1 MSKKVQLES
10 NGKGLGRY
18 KECNF
23 VRIIRTDLRTYSG
36 AYPDSLGQS
45 PDRSIRKRDLILIE
59 NESTGSV
66 IKVHVR
72 EKRTGKRKWG
82 VRSMNFKKWT
92 KTGSVRRYLTIK
104 IALFTYI

>member
-72 EKRTGKRKWG
+72 EKTYGGKRKWG
-82 VRSMNFKKWT
+82 SEVRISKSGRKR
-92 KTGSVRRYLTIK
+92 GRSVDT
-104 IALFTYI
+104 

>member
-72 EKRTGKRKWG
+72 EKRTGENVSGGQK
-82 VRSMNFKKWT
+82 
-92 KTGSVRRYLTIK
+92 
-104 IALFTYI
+104 